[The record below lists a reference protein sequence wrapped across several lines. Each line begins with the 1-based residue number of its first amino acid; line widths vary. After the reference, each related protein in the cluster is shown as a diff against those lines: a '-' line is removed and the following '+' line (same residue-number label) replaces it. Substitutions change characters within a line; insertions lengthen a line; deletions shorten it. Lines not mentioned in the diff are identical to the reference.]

1 MIVLLLNKILPLIL
15 LPLGFS
21 LLCLLAGLLLRKRF
35 IVLLGVLVLLVFS
48 TPLVS
53 DFLIRWVEVGSGRV
67 PVGRVEKA
75 DAIVVLS
82 GMIVTVDGAPLGEW
96 GDAADRFDG
105 GIELFKAGKA
115 PLLLFTR
122 GQVPWQPDAVPEGEL
137 LAKRARLLGV
147 PQSAIR
153 LTGKV
158 GNTADEAIAARAVLG
173 RARNGVPKRILL
185 VTSAFHLRR
194 AIFMFERAGF
204 EVVPFPVDYQ
214 VSKQSGVTVLQF
226 LPNAE
231 ALATSERALHEV
243 IGLLFYRA
251 KSLAGLD

>member
-1 MIVLLLNKILPLIL
+1 MALLLNKILPLIL
-15 LPLGFS
+15 LPSGFS
-21 LLCLLAGLLLRKRF
+21 LLCLLAGLLLRKWF
-35 IVLLGVLVLLVFS
+35 LVLLGMLVLLVFS
-48 TPLVS
+48 TPLVG
-53 DFLIRWVEVGSGRV
+53 DFLMRSVEVGSGRV
-67 PVGRVEKA
+67 PVRGVGKA

-82 GMIVTVDGAPLGEW
+82 GMILTVDGAPLGEW
-96 GDAADRFDG
+96 GDAVDRFDG

-122 GQVPWQPDAVPEGEL
+122 GQLPWQPDAVPEGEL

-158 GNTADEAIAARAVLG
+158 GNTADEAVAARAVLG
-173 RARNGVPKRILL
+173 VAQHGMPKRILL

-194 AIFMFERAGF
+194 ALFLFERAGF
-204 EVVPFPVDYQ
+204 EVTPFPVDYQ
-214 VSKQSGVTVLQF
+214 VSKQSGLTVLQF

-231 ALATSERALHEV
+231 ALAESERALHEV

-251 KSLAGLD
+251 RSLAGLD

>member
-1 MIVLLLNKILPLIL
+1 MLLLNKILPIIF
-15 LPLGFS
+15 LPLGFT
-21 LLCLLAGLLLRKRF
+21 LLCLLAGLLLRNRF
-35 IVLLGVLVLLVFS
+35 YVLLGMLVLLAFS
-48 TPLVS
+48 MPLVS
-53 DFLIRWVEVGSGRV
+53 DFLMRSVEVGTGRV
-67 PVGRVEKA
+67 ALSRVGKA

-82 GMIVTVDGAPLGEW
+82 GMIVTVEGAPLGEW
-96 GDAADRFDG
+96 GDAVDRFDG

-137 LAKRARLLGV
+137 LAKRALLLGV

-158 GNTADEAIAARAVLG
+158 GNTADEAVAVRAALG
-173 RARNGVPKRILL
+173 AATKGVPKRILL

-194 AIFMFERAGF
+194 ATFLFERAGF
-204 EVVPFPVDYQ
+204 EVTPFPVDYYPDE
-214 VSKQSGVTVLQF
+214 KGGLTVLRF

-231 ALATSERALHEV
+231 ALAGSEKALREV
-243 IGLLFYRA
+243 IGLLFYRVR
-251 KSLAGLD
+251 SLVGMD